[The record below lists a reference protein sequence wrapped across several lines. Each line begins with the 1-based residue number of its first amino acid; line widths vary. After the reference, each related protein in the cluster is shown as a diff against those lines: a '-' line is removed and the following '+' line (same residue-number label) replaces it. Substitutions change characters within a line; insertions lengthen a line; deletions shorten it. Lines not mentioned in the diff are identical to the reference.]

1 MKVKID
7 AQTPRSQ
14 MIIAIELL
22 EALNQAAGGC
32 EQICFHRRDP
42 RFLLMRDGLNA
53 AKALVIATLPK
64 AVRKGERQKKTI
76 ITP

>member
-7 AQTPRSQ
+7 SQAPRTQ
-14 MIIAIELL
+14 MIVAIELL

-53 AKALVIATLPK
+53 AKALVVATLPK
-64 AVRKGERQKKTI
+64 GIRKGERQKKTI
-76 ITP
+76 IMP